1 MEINPEEVNGRISLL
16 MQKMG
21 TNQKE
26 LAGLLGVTQPAV
38 SKYLNGRV
46 PPPEVLLK
54 LARAADTTIEW
65 ILSGKNLAAAGQV
78 AEPSAGYSG
87 MTSMDNKVA
96 RLPLLLQKRVIAL
109 LDAMLD
115 SLPAQKSTNK

>member
-16 MQKMG
+16 MQKLG

-26 LAGLLGVTQPAV
+26 FAGLLGVTQPAV

-78 AEPSAGYSG
+78 GEPSAGYSG
-87 MTSMDNKVA
+87 IKSMDNKVA

-109 LDAMLD
+109 LDAMLE
-115 SLPAQKSTNK
+115 SLSAPESSNI

>member
-16 MQKMG
+16 MQKLG

-54 LARAADTTIEW
+54 LAGAADTTIEW

-78 AEPSAGYSG
+78 SEPSAGYNG

-115 SLPAQKSTNK
+115 SLPAQESTNK

>member
-26 LAGLLGVTQPAV
+26 LAELLGVTQPAV

-54 LARAADTTIEW
+54 LARATDTTIEW
-65 ILSGKNLAAAGQV
+65 ILSGKNLAAAGRV

-109 LDAMLD
+109 LEITKKIN
-115 SLPAQKSTNK
+115 SIIRYRNK